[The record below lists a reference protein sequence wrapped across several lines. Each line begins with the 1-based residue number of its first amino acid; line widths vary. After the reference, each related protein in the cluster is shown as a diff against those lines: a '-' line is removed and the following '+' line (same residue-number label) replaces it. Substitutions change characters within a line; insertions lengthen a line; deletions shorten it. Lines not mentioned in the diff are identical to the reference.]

1 MTPAIATTI
10 ARMACA
16 HHGLSGTRNAKMPAT
31 AVPAARKIAK
41 NVVLANSS
49 TSSAS
54 VAAAQMTYS
63 GTI

>member
-1 MTPAIATTI
+1 MI
-10 ARMACA
+10 ARKTALIA
-16 HHGLSGTRNAKMPAT
+16 RN
-31 AVPAARKIAK
+31 ARKIAK